1 MTEIDKRY
9 NEWVQRVTDAE
20 LKAQLA
26 EMATDEARKTN
37 AFYKDLEFGTA
48 GLRGE
53 LGAGTNCLNIYTIRK
68 VTQGIAQCMK
78 EKGQSVA
85 AVSCD
90 SRINSDLFA
99 RTVAEVFAANGI
111 KTYLTRELMP
121 TPYLSYVTRECKADI
136 GVMITASHN
145 PAKYNGYKVY
155 GSDGCQLA
163 DEGALEM
170 IGYING
176 VDAFEVK
183 SDALDSYLASG
194 LVEYVSDAVTEKYLD
209 TVFALRSGTAEGLKV
224 TFSALNGAGY
234 KLVPEILKRMKV
246 ESLSL
251 VAEQCYPD
259 GSFATC
265 AYPNPEKASALELGI
280 KQAEQNDSDILIAT
294 DPDCDRVGI
303 AVKTENGYEL
313 MTGNEVGVLLSRYL
327 LQKKKES
334 GVLPDRPVIVKTIV
348 TTELLRKVAAEYD
361 AEIYD
366 VLTGFKYIG
375 NVIAKLERA
384 GEKERYVLGFEES
397 YGYLSGTYVRDK
409 DAVNASMLI
418 AEMAAYYKKQGK
430 TLIDCIK
437 EIYSQYGLYTH
448 KLATY
453 DFPGAEGN
461 AKMKSL
467 LFQLRNDLPNEIGG
481 VKVVKTV
488 DYLTQTEADL
498 PKSNVLSFFMED
510 GSQLIIRPS
519 GTEPLIK
526 MYLTACFKTAE
537 ENDAKFAVLRA
548 WLDKTFK

>member
-1 MTEIDKRY
+1 MTVIDEKF
-9 NEWVQRVTDAE
+9 NEWLNRATDPVIKAE
-20 LKAQLA
+20 LEAMK
-26 EMATDEARKTN
+26 TDEAKKTN
-37 AFYKDLEFGTA
+37 AFFKDLEFGTA

-68 VTQGIAQCMK
+68 VTQGIAECMK
-78 EKGQSVA
+78 VKGWSVA

-90 SRINSDLFA
+90 SRNNSDLFA

-111 KTYLTRELMP
+111 KTYLTPTLMP
-121 TPYLSYVTRECKADI
+121 TPYLSYITREYKANI

-170 IGYING
+170 INYISAI
-176 VDAFEVK
+176 DAFTVK
-183 SDALDSYLASG
+183 SESLEKYLAEG
-194 LVEYVSDAVTEKYLD
+194 LVEFVSDDITKKYLD

-234 KLVPEILKRMKV
+234 KLVPEILKRMQV

-251 VAEQCYPD
+251 VEEQCYPD
-259 GSFATC
+259 GNFTTC

-280 KQAEQNDSDILIAT
+280 KKAQENNSDILIAT

-303 AVKTENGYEL
+303 AVKTSDGYKL
-313 MTGNEVGVLLSRYL
+313 MTGNEVGVLLTRYL
-327 LQKKKES
+327 LQKKKEN
-334 GVLPDRPVIVKTIV
+334 GTLPNKPVIVKTIV
-348 TTELLRKVAAEYD
+348 TTELLRKVAEPYD
-361 AEIYD
+361 AEIFD

-375 NVIAKLERA
+375 NVIAGLERKDEA
-384 GEKERYVLGFEES
+384 NRYLLGFEES

-418 AEMAAYYKKQGK
+418 AEMTAYYKKQGK
-430 TLIDCIK
+430 TLVDCIN
-437 EIYSQYGLYTH
+437 EIYGQYGLYTH
-448 KLATY
+448 RLATY

-467 LFQLRNDLPNEIGG
+467 LSSLREALPTQIGG
-481 VKVVKTV
+481 TKIVKTV

-526 MYLTACFKTAE
+526 MYLTACFKTKE
-537 ENDAKFAVLRA
+537 ENEAKFATMRA
-548 WLDKTFK
+548 WLDENFK